1 MFSFEDAYPVR
12 DWDRW
17 AGAAAGEF
25 PGRCWQRYHSVEQ
38 AGWSEAA
45 LTDAQQYS
53 QEIGSAAV
61 MIVFGGAVLAH
72 WGRIERRY
80 KCHSMRKSLLSAIY
94 GEHVARG
101 TIDLEETLDSI
112 GIDDSTPLTDTEKKA
127 RVGDLLK
134 SRSGIYL
141 PAAYEAPKAKKERPA
156 RGSHEPG
163 SHWHYNDW
171 DFNVLAT
178 VFNRKTGADVISEFT
193 RQLAVPLQMQ
203 DFEPRHC
210 HYHFEPHSSIHPA
223 YPFRMST
230 RDLARLGVLYL
241 RGGKWRDTR
250 RIPPSWIID
259 STRSYSAVPTGG
271 YGYMWWVD
279 GGHLE
284 ELGAYAA
291 AGLGGHRLYVI
302 PRAQLV
308 IVHRADTYLK
318 RMVGDHE
325 IHRLLHKILRGWV
338 RQPEPNC
345 ILVDMPEARSQERRT
360 SVSALDLDQFCGE
373 FSHGQI
379 RATVRRFGDHLEIET
394 PDGRFL
400 LFPRSSTEF
409 DIEDTEHRLDFVTD
423 TSGKPV
429 GLRIWWPY
437 EMSIIGSASVA
448 QPSKT

>member
-1 MFSFEDAYPVR
+1 MFSFEDAYPLN
-12 DWDRW
+12 DWDQW
-17 AGAAAGEF
+17 ASSVAREF
-25 PGRCWQRYHSVEQ
+25 PARCWQRYQSVEQ

-45 LTDAQQYS
+45 LADARQYS

-61 MIVFGGAVLAH
+61 MIVFGSAVLAH
-72 WGRIERRY
+72 WGDIERRY

-101 TIDLEETLDSI
+101 TIDLGETLESI
-112 GIDDSTPLTDTEKKA
+112 GIDDATPLTDTEKQA

-134 SRSGIYL
+134 SRSGVYL
-141 PAAYEAPKAKKERPA
+141 PAAYESPRAKKERPP

-163 SHWHYNDW
+163 SHWYYNNW

-178 VFNRKTGADVISEFT
+178 VFNRKTGADVISEFA
-193 RQLAVPLQMQ
+193 RQLAVPLEMQ
-203 DFEPRHC
+203 DFGPRHC
-210 HYHFEPHSSIHPA
+210 HYHLEPHNSIHPA

-230 RDLARLGVLYL
+230 RDLARLGLLYL
-241 RGGKWRDTR
+241 CDGRWRDAQL
-250 RIPPSWIID
+250 IPSSWIVE

-291 AGLGGHRLYVI
+291 AGFGGHRMYVI

-318 RMVGDHE
+318 KMIGDHE
-325 IHRLLHKILRGWV
+325 IHRLLHKILRGWMH
-338 RQPEPNC
+338 QPEPNC
-345 ILVDMPEARSQERRT
+345 ALVDMPEAKPLERPVRA
-360 SVSALDLDQFCGE
+360 SALDFDLFCGE
-373 FSHGQI
+373 FAHGQF
-379 RATVRRFGDHLEIET
+379 RATVRRSGDHLEIEI

-400 LFPRSSTEF
+400 LFPRSSAEF
-409 DIEDTEHRLDFVTD
+409 DIEDIGHRLDFVMD
-423 TSGKPV
+423 ASGKPV
-429 GLRIWWPY
+429 GLRIWGPY
-437 EMSIIGSASVA
+437 EMSMVGNL
-448 QPSKT
+448 